1 MERKHT
7 MNKKILIFGLIA
19 LIIII
24 SVTIRLTSHSP
35 KPVVRT
41 LIPATEI
48 THGHGMA
55 LDTKDPTKLYIATH
69 HGLYVL
75 KDDKNLYQVGEN
87 HNDYMGFSPDVNNPG
102 VYFSSGHPE
111 TGGNIGFQKSEDG
124 GFTWKQISDGLNG
137 PVDFHALSVSPVDSS
152 LVFGW
157 YKGDLQRSTDGGKS
171 WTAISTGF
179 PATSLTADPKDKN
192 LLYATTPAH
201 AGVEVSR
208 DQGKSWSVLS
218 ADLEGGTV
226 STVAVNPQETTKLLA
241 FSEKLGGLG
250 KSSDSG
256 KTWQKVN
263 ETFNGEEVLY
273 IAISRQDPTIAY
285 ALTHTNSVYKSLD
298 GGESWKKVH

>member
-1 MERKHT
+1 MS
-7 MNKKILIFGLIA
+7 KKTLTFGLIA
-19 LIIII
+19 LVLII
-24 SVTIRLTSHSP
+24 SVTLKLTSHSP

-55 LDTKDPTKLYIATH
+55 LDAKDSSKLYIATH
-69 HGLYVL
+69 QGLYLL
-75 KDDKNLYQVGEN
+75 KDDKTLYQVGEN

-102 VYFSSGHPE
+102 VFFSSGHPA

-137 PVDFHALSVSPVDSS
+137 PVDFHALSVSPVDSD

-157 YKGDLQRSTDGGKS
+157 YRGDLQRSADGGKS
-171 WTAISTGF
+171 WTATSTGF
-179 PATSLTADPKDKN
+179 PVTGLTADPKDKN

-201 AGVEVSR
+201 AGVEVSH
-208 DQGKSWSVLS
+208 DQGKSWAVLS
-218 ADLEGGTV
+218 PDLEGGIV
-226 STVAVNPQETTKLLA
+226 SAVAVNPIDTTKLLA

-256 KTWQKVN
+256 TTWQKVN

-273 IAISRQDPTIAY
+273 IAINRQDPTILY
-285 ALTHTNSVYKSLD
+285 ALTHTNAVYKSLD
-298 GGESWKKVH
+298 AGDNWNKVH